1 MKLKKYSLSK
11 FYKTFIIF
19 LITITIFISL
29 TKIVISG
36 RLNTTD
42 LTLVEWI
49 HFYQHPILTRIAK
62 IFYFLG
68 ESEVA
73 ALVVILG
80 LGFLSWKFYWK
91 EAQVLAISTMG
102 ILLVIDKIL
111 KPWFG
116 RIRPIP
122 GLIDVHGKSYP
133 SGHIS
138 GNLMLYLYFSY
149 LMGFYFPKW
158 KTFFYTISILFVT
171 TIGWS
176 SIYLNIH
183 WYTDLLAGIVVA
195 FMGFLF
201 CITLLK
207 FINNKYLDF

>member
-73 ALVVILG
+73 ALVVISNVKG
-80 LGFLSWKFYWK
+80 SPAVCRVKT
-91 EAQVLAISTMG
+91 ESVSTIPPELAEVCVIFSPDHLFNADPYFVIVIS
-102 ILLVIDKIL
+102 
-111 KPWFG
+111 
-116 RIRPIP
+116 
-122 GLIDVHGKSYP
+122 S
-133 SGHIS
+133 
-138 GNLMLYLYFSY
+138 
-149 LMGFYFPKW
+149 
-158 KTFFYTISILFVT
+158 TIS
-171 TIGWS
+171 W
-176 SIYLNIH
+176 
-183 WYTDLLAGIVVA
+183 VVVVVE
-195 FMGFLF
+195 
-201 CITLLK
+201 
-207 FINNKYLDF
+207 FIEPWVN